1 MGSRCLGLW
10 GPYGRI
16 VQLIVEICMGL
27 NSDWA
32 KNQERT
38 EYTLADIDFQIRNW
52 FRCTLLGT
60 GAETVTLILHD
71 CRGSAFA
78 SVLIEDLST
87 ETPIESILLG
97 TSNGNGVADLVAAQI
112 GNTTAEKQA
121 NLIRRISYIT
131 FKDPSASSV
140 KVGVGAV
147 VTSDTNAIPRTYGSV
162 VVPAEMVCVDG
173 LTTFE
178 VEAI

>member
-1 MGSRCLGLW
+1 
-10 GPYGRI
+10 
-16 VQLIVEICMGL
+16 MGL

-78 SVLIEDLST
+78 SVLIENLTT
-87 ETPIESILLG
+87 ETPIETILLDSG
-97 TSNGNGVADLVAAQI
+97 DFGSAAPILVAVQD
-112 GNTTAEKQA
+112 GTTDAERQA

-131 FKDPSASSV
+131 FKDPSAATV